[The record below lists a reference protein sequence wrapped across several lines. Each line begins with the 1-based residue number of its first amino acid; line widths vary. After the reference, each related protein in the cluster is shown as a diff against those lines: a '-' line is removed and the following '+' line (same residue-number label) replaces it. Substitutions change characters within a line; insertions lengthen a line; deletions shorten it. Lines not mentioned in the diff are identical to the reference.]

1 MKKFSNKF
9 AELGNIE
16 PDSVLAYVSE
26 NSFSMHELFAH
37 LLETTGPANVR
48 IMSFS
53 ITEVAIRTFL
63 NLIDSGKIQ
72 KLQCILDLSVKRY
85 RLALLNFMNNVVTEI
100 SLIKN
105 HAKLI
110 LIENEQWKVA
120 VVSSANFNVNDK
132 IEAGVIL
139 TKPLLFSVYDK
150 HFVRW
155 FNQGLK
161 IQKDEFY

>member
-26 NSFSMHELFAH
+26 NSFSMHELLAH